1 MVLGID
7 IGGTR
12 VKAALVTEA
21 GETVRSGQ
29 APTGSRPETFVTNLN
44 DMLRTLQL
52 GQPAVSAA
60 GVGCKGIIDVES
72 SKVLTLPGAFNFL
85 EGQRLSEIIR
95 PVLPAGCKVIA
106 DNDARIAMAGEK
118 QWGAARDC
126 RDAIMLTL
134 GTGVG
139 GAVMVNGQILRGTGG
154 IAGHIGHLTVDPDGP
169 ECMCGNRGCLETFFS
184 ALAIESE
191 AATVV
196 HRGLV
201 TKLTGMSPTCHDVFA
216 AAQSGDRLAGEIV
229 ERAAKYLSGGIA
241 ALLFVLD
248 PEKVILT
255 GQITEAGEMLFDMVR
270 KDVHQRTF
278 GLLRR
283 NVPIV
288 KSELADPSG
297 TLGAAALALT
307 L

>member
-1 MVLGID
+1 
-7 IGGTR
+7 
-12 VKAALVTEA
+12 
-21 GETVRSGQ
+21 
-29 APTGSRPETFVTNLN
+29 
-44 DMLRTLQL
+44 
-52 GQPAVSAA
+52 
-60 GVGCKGIIDVES
+60 
-72 SKVLTLPGAFNFL
+72 
-85 EGQRLSEIIR
+85 
-95 PVLPAGCKVIA
+95 
-106 DNDARIAMAGEK
+106 
-118 QWGAARDC
+118 
-126 RDAIMLTL
+126 
-134 GTGVG
+134 
-139 GAVMVNGQILRGTGG
+139 
-154 IAGHIGHLTVDPDGP
+154 
-169 ECMCGNRGCLETFFS
+169 
-184 ALAIESE
+184 
-191 AATVV
+191 
-196 HRGLV
+196 
-201 TKLTGMSPTCHDVFA
+201 VFA